1 MRTLQFFGVAG
12 LSRRQ
17 RRLVLTVVLRH
28 WQTLARGLGFAR
40 PAATDERLGKDDDVA
55 DQDEICGCASALFL
69 LLIPVACGSD
79 DDDGSPARG
88 TTTEQTGTAE
98 TETGEDT
105 TEEP

>member
-1 MRTLQFFGVAG
+1 MSPTKT
-12 LSRRQ
+12 
-17 RRLVLTVVLRH
+17 RLAAVL
-28 WQTLARGLGFAR
+28 
-40 PAATDERLGKDDDVA
+40 
-55 DQDEICGCASALFL
+55 SALFL

>member
-1 MRTLQFFGVAG
+1 MKSPTKT
-12 LSRRQ
+12 
-17 RRLVLTVVLRH
+17 RLAAVL
-28 WQTLARGLGFAR
+28 
-40 PAATDERLGKDDDVA
+40 
-55 DQDEICGCASALFL
+55 SALFL

-88 TTTEQTGTAE
+88 TTTKQTGTAE